1 MTTVLRNEPIEVALE
16 WINKLTPHVWN
27 PTFKFYMELLSELRI
42 QRGSQ
47 YMPKIWTDLQENQ
60 FCAVKREV
68 RFEFIAKIS
77 EALVHLGADLGSE
90 AADEAILSRT
100 YGKIAK
106 EMFGILNSIGNMKQ
120 PRTIHD
126 AVLCNGIVTL
136 GLRHGDLSLSKS
148 VVTFCQMEVTRLP
161 DNLSCETLSA
171 FVTAMIETEDFGAAF
186 RAVVL
191 AAELN
196 FGVEASKM
204 AAEVGKAFPL
214 TETQRNQFNSLFS
227 HDPNW
232 VLV

>member
-1 MTTVLRNEPIEVALE
+1 MTPTGSWFKKFRIKITTVVL
-16 WINKLTPHVWN
+16 
-27 PTFKFYMELLSELRI
+27 FKV
-42 QRGSQ
+42 Q
-47 YMPKIWTDLQENQ
+47 
-60 FCAVKREV
+60 
-68 RFEFIAKIS
+68 FEFIAKFRK
-77 EALVHLGADLGSE
+77 ALVHLGADLGSE

-100 YGKIAK
+100 CGKIAK

-136 GLRHGDLSLSKS
+136 GLRHGDLSLSKN

-232 VLV
+232 VLVKKN